1 MKNTRRDF
9 LNMAAAGAAAF
20 MLPAQ
25 AASAGSW
32 QGWKRGHF
40 QIHSIYTGFGES
52 MFLIFPDGTTMLLD
66 CGDFDAQ
73 KRGVLAMPPM
83 PLCCAAKYGS
93 INRR

>member
-32 QGWKRGHF
+32 KCVATQSTPAENAVIFATVTPGSGVYDLGWFALVEQPVMGSV
-40 QIHSIYTGFGES
+40 ISI
-52 MFLIFPDGTTMLLD
+52 
-66 CGDFDAQ
+66 
-73 KRGVLAMPPM
+73 R
-83 PLCCAAKYGS
+83 
-93 INRR
+93 